1 MDRLQMLSEVLS
13 QDPDNAFARY
23 GLAMEYSGS
32 GELDRAIEEFQ
43 KLLAAHP
50 DYVAGYFM
58 AAQSLAK
65 ANRVVDAKGMLR
77 EGIRAAEKTGDSH
90 ALSEMQG
97 MLADLE

>member
-23 GLAMEYSGS
+23 GLAMEYSGR
-32 GELDRAIEEFQ
+32 GELERAIEEFQ
-43 KLLAAHP
+43 RLITAHP

-58 AAQSLAK
+58 AAQNLAK
-65 ANRVVDAKGMLR
+65 VKRVDEAKGMLR
-77 EGIRAAEKTGDSH
+77 EGIRAAEQNHDSH

>member
-13 QDPDNAFARY
+13 QDPNNAFARY
-23 GLAMEYSGS
+23 GLAMEYSGR

-43 KLLAAHP
+43 KLLVVHP

-65 ANRVVDAKGMLR
+65 ANRVADAKGMLR
-77 EGIRAAEKTGDSH
+77 EGIRAAEKTKDSH

>member
-1 MDRLQMLSEVLS
+1 MDRLQMLSDVLS

-23 GLAMEYSGS
+23 GLAMEYSGR
-32 GELDRAIEEFQ
+32 GELDRAIAEFQ
-43 KLLAAHP
+43 KLLVAHP

-58 AAQSLAK
+58 AAQNLAR
-65 ANRVVDAKGMLR
+65 ANRVDEARGMLR
-77 EGIRAAEKTGDSH
+77 EGIRAAEGKNDSH

>member
-23 GLAMEYSGS
+23 GLAMEYSGR

-65 ANRVVDAKGMLR
+65 ADRVVDAKGMLR

-97 MLADLE
+97 MLADLG